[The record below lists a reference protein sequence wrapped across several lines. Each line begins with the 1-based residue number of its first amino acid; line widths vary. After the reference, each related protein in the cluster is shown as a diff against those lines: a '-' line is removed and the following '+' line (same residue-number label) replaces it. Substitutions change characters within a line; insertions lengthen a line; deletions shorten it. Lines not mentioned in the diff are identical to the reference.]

1 MSGFVHLQVHSHYS
15 LMRGA
20 SSIEELCAA
29 AGRAGMRALAL
40 TDVNGLYGAVR
51 FWEAARQA
59 ELEPILGADVRPAA
73 LKRPRPGLHPGL
85 RSAPRPAPPL
95 APRSA
100 PRRADAPGGVPA
112 GAPPG
117 AEAGAAPGAAEEER
131 AVLLVRTPEGYARL
145 CQILSRLHLGLAP
158 DGEPGPFRLREELRR
173 DRAGLVVITSS
184 LPLLRALAEA
194 RGERTPGRPPGAAET
209 DDLFLALEP
218 GRRDPERVRA
228 GRRLGV
234 APLAVNDVTFAAADG
249 FARHRLLRAIDLH
262 TTLDRLPAA
271 ELAARD
277 SWLLAP
283 SDMERRFPH
292 CPEALERA
300 SDVAAACRAGL
311 PDPPWGRLV
320 LPRYRDLEPAEAA
333 ALLRR
338 RAEEGARRRYGTLP
352 GGALRLDVR
361 ARLERELEIIAARGF
376 AAVFLIVA
384 DIVARSPRTCGRGS
398 AAASLVSYCLGI
410 THVEPLAHRLMF
422 ERFLNPARRDPPDID
437 VDFCWDERDAVL
449 QHVLSAHG
457 EERTAM
463 IANHVTLRARAA
475 VREVA
480 KVFGLPDADIARVS
494 RRLARVW
501 GGDCAEIVRT
511 HPLFR
516 GACLEEPWPRILAE
530 AAALEGTP
538 RHLSVHCGGVVIV
551 PDRIERYAPVER
563 AAKGVRVLQWE
574 KDQAEDAG
582 LVKIDLLGN
591 RSLSVVRDCIA
602 AVNAAARP
610 TEAAP
615 GPGAPSGAAPAGRVA
630 AAPAPPRGAGPLTFE
645 RLDPLRDPAACEL
658 MRRGDTM
665 GVFYVESPAMRLLQQ
680 KTGRG
685 DFQHLVIHSSI
696 IRPAANEYI
705 REYVRRL
712 RGGAWKS
719 LHPILDEILQETHGI
734 MVYQEDVARVAMRM
748 GGFDAG
754 EADGLRKVL
763 ARKWAGRRLEDYRQR
778 FCAGARARGVAGDVV
793 QEVWRMIL
801 SFSGYSFCKPHSAS
815 YALLSY
821 KSAFFKARHPGE
833 FMAAV
838 ITNQGG
844 YYSTFAYVSEAR
856 RMGLR
861 VLPPDVNASERA
873 WTGRGREVR
882 CGLMQVQG
890 LRREA
895 LERLLAE
902 RRRGGPFR
910 SFADFLRRAAPDPAD
925 AARLVRAGCFDA
937 LERGC
942 SRPDLLWRLRAWQA
956 RRAPAGL
963 FEPELPPLPR
973 ARPYDEARALRD
985 EVEALGFL
993 LSRHPLTLYGD
1004 SIARL
1009 RPVAGRDL
1017 GRHAGREVT
1026 AIGWLV
1032 TGKIVE
1038 TRAGEPMEF
1047 LSFEDTTAIYE
1058 TTFFPDAYA
1067 RFCGLLT
1074 RSRPFVLRG
1083 RVEEDFG
1090 AVTLTVREAAPL
1102 RAGAAAAPAA
1112 GPRRSAG
1119 TADRRAARDAA
1130 GRSAKASPGAQAV
1143 RALEEILARRA

>member
-1 MSGFVHLQVHSHYS
+1 MNGFVHLQAHSHYS

-29 AGRAGMRALAL
+29 ARRAGMRALAL
-40 TDVNGLYGAVR
+40 TDINGLYGAVR
-51 FWEAARQA
+51 FWEAAREA

-73 LKRPRPGLHPGL
+73 VKRAPPGL
-85 RSAPRPAPPL
+85 RPAT
-95 APRSA
+95 RF
-100 PRRADAPGGVPA
+100 A
-112 GAPPG
+112 GAPTGVPG
-117 AEAGAAPGAAEEER
+117 SVPTEAAGAAPGAAEDER
-131 AVLLVRTPEGYARL
+131 AVLLVRAPAGYARL
-145 CQILSRLHLGLAP
+145 CQILSRLHLDLGP
-158 DGEPGPFRLREELRR
+158 DGGPGPFSLREELRR
-173 DRAGLVVITSS
+173 DRAGLVVLTSS
-184 LPLLRALAEA
+184 LPLLQALAEA
-194 RGERTPGRPPGAAET
+194 RDPRPCAAET
-209 DDLFLALEP
+209 DDLCLALEP

-228 GRRLGV
+228 ARRLGV
-234 APLAVNDVTFAAADG
+234 APVAVNDVTFTGADG
-249 FARHRLLRAIDLH
+249 FSRHRLLRAIDLN

-271 ELAARD
+271 DLAAREA
-277 SWLLAP
+277 WLLAP
-283 SDMERRFPH
+283 ADMERRFPH
-292 CPEALERA
+292 CPEALAGAAR
-300 SDVAAACRAGL
+300 VAAACRAGL

-320 LPRYRDLEPAEAA
+320 LPRYRDLDPGEAA
-333 ALLRR
+333 AVLRQ

-361 ARLERELEIIAARGF
+361 ARLEHELEIIAARGF

-410 THVEPLAHRLMF
+410 THVEPLAHRLLF

-449 QHVLSAHG
+449 QHVLSAYG

-463 IANHVTLRARAA
+463 IANHVTLRCRAA

-494 RRLARVW
+494 RRLAQVW
-501 GGDCAEIVRT
+501 GGDSAEIVRT

-516 GACLEEPWPRILAE
+516 GMRLEEPWPRILAE
-530 AAALEGTP
+530 AAALEGAP

-551 PDRIERYAPVER
+551 PDRIERHVPVER
-563 AAKGVRVLQWE
+563 AAKGVRIIQWE
-574 KDQAEDAG
+574 KDQAEEAG

-610 TEAAP
+610 AEAAP
-615 GPGAPSGAAPAGRVA
+615 GGAE
-630 AAPAPPRGAGPLTFE
+630 PLAFE
-645 RLDPLRDPAACEL
+645 RLNPLRDPAACEL

-685 DFQHLVIHSSI
+685 DFEHLVIHSSI

-719 LHPILDEILQETHGI
+719 LHPILNETLQETHGI

-763 ARKWAGRRLEDYRQR
+763 AKKWAGRRLEDYRQR
-778 FCAGARARGVAGDVV
+778 FCAGARARGVADDVV

-821 KSAFFKARHPGE
+821 KSAFFKAHHPAA
-833 FMAAV
+833 FMASV
-838 ITNQGG
+838 ISNQGG

-861 VLPPDVNASERA
+861 VLPPDINASERA

-895 LERLLAE
+895 LERLFAE
-902 RRRGGPFR
+902 RGRGGAFR
-910 SFADFLRRAAPDPAD
+910 SFADFLRRVAPDPAD

-942 SRPDLLWRLRAWQA
+942 SRPDLLWQLRAWQA

-963 FEPELPPLPR
+963 FEPDLPPLPR
-973 ARPYDEARALRD
+973 GRPYDGARTLRD
-985 EVEALGFL
+985 EIETLGFL
-993 LSRHPLTLYGD
+993 LSRHPLTLYGG

-1017 GRHAGREVT
+1017 GRHVGRQVRV
-1026 AIGWLV
+1026 IGWLV

-1067 RFCGLLT
+1067 RFCALLT
-1074 RSRPFVLRG
+1074 RSRPFILCG

-1090 AVTLTVREAAPL
+1090 AVTLTVSDAAPL
-1102 RAGAAAAPAA
+1102 RASTRAGAGPAGCIGRPAGDRRGAALAAP
-1112 GPRRSAG
+1112 GSL
-1119 TADRRAARDAA
+1119 DAI
-1130 GRSAKASPGAQAV
+1130 
-1143 RALEEILARRA
+1143 RALEESLARHA

>member
-1 MSGFVHLQVHSHYS
+1 VSDFVHLQAHSHYS

-29 AGRAGMRALAL
+29 ARRAGMRALAL

-51 FWEAARQA
+51 FWEAAREA
-59 ELEPILGADVRPAA
+59 GLEPILGADVRPAA
-73 LKRPRPGLHPGL
+73 
-85 RSAPRPAPPL
+85 
-95 APRSA
+95 
-100 PRRADAPGGVPA
+100 
-112 GAPPG
+112 
-117 AEAGAAPGAAEEER
+117 AEDER
-131 AVLLVRTPEGYARL
+131 AVLLVRAPAGYARL
-145 CQILSRLHLGLAP
+145 CQILSRLHLDLGP
-158 DGEPGPFRLREELRR
+158 DGGPGPFSLREELRR
-173 DRAGLVVITSS
+173 DRAGLVALTSS
-184 LPLLRALAEA
+184 LPLLQALVETRDA
-194 RGERTPGRPPGAAET
+194 RTPSRPPGAAET

-228 GRRLGV
+228 ARRLGV
-234 APLAVNDVTFAAADG
+234 APVAVNDVMFAGADG
-249 FARHRLLRAIDLH
+249 FFRHRLLRAIDLN

-271 ELAARD
+271 DLAARD
-277 SWLLAP
+277 AGLLTPA
-283 SDMERRFPH
+283 DMERRFPH
-292 CPEALERA
+292 CPEALDRA
-300 SDVAAACRAGL
+300 ARLAAACRAGL

-320 LPRYRDLEPAEAA
+320 LPRYRDLEPGEAA
-333 ALLRR
+333 ALLRG

-361 ARLERELEIIAARGF
+361 ARLEHEMEIIAARGF

-410 THVEPLAHRLMF
+410 THVEPLAHRLLF
-422 ERFLNPARRDPPDID
+422 ERFLNPARKDPPDID

-449 QHVLSAHG
+449 QHVLVAYG

-463 IANHVTLRARAA
+463 IANHVTLRCRAA

-494 RRLARVW
+494 RRLAQTW
-501 GGDCAEIVRT
+501 GGNSAEIVRT

-516 GACLEEPWPRILAE
+516 GTRLEEPWPRILAE

-551 PDRIERYAPVER
+551 PDRIERHVPVER
-563 AAKGVRVLQWE
+563 AAKGVRIIQWE
-574 KDQAEDAG
+574 KDQAEEAG

-602 AVNAAARP
+602 AVNA
-610 TEAAP
+610 
-615 GPGAPSGAAPAGRVA
+615 GA
-630 AAPAPPRGAGPLTFE
+630 AAPPGPPAPETPAGPCPVNAGEGAGAGAALAFE
-645 RLDPLRDPAACEL
+645 RLNPLRDPAACEL

-685 DFQHLVIHSSI
+685 DFEHLVIHSSI

-719 LHPILDEILQETHGI
+719 LHPILDETLQETHGI

-763 ARKWAGRRLEDYRQR
+763 AKKWAGRRVEDYRQR
-778 FCAGARARGVAGDVV
+778 FCAGARARGVADDVV
-793 QEVWRMIL
+793 QQVWRMIL

-821 KSAFFKARHPGE
+821 KSAFFKAHHPAQ
-833 FMAAV
+833 FMASV
-838 ITNQGG
+838 ISNQGG

-861 VLPPDVNASERA
+861 VLPPDINASERA
-873 WTGRGREVR
+873 WTGHAGEVR

-902 RRRGGPFR
+902 RGRGGAFR

-937 LERGC
+937 LGAC
-942 SRPDLLWRLRAWQA
+942 PGNDFSRPDLLWQLRAWQA

-963 FEPELPPLPR
+963 FEPDLPPLPR
-973 ARPYDEARALRD
+973 GRPYDDARALRD

-993 LSRHPLTLYGD
+993 LSRHPLALYGGD
-1004 SIARL
+1004 IARL

-1017 GRHAGREVT
+1017 GRHVGREVT
-1026 AIGWLV
+1026 VIGWLV

-1067 RFCGLLT
+1067 RFCTFLT

-1083 RVEEDFG
+1083 RVEADFG

-1102 RAGAAAAPAA
+1102 RADDRRSAAPAA
-1112 GPRRSAG
+1112 TGSLD
-1119 TADRRAARDAA
+1119 TI
-1130 GRSAKASPGAQAV
+1130 
-1143 RALEEILARRA
+1143 RALEESLARHA